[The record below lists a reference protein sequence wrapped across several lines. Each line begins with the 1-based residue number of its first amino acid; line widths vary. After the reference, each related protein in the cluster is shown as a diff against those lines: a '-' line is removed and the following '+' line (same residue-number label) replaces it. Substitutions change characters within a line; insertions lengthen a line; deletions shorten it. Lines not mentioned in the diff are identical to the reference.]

1 MSIVFLTQTAVPNIA
16 LLMKKLI
23 QVVEYFYATL
33 YFSNF
38 KGIIPL
44 AAKSKVNWRLVEM
57 EGSETCSD
65 AGHLL

>member
-1 MSIVFLTQTAVPNIA
+1 MSIGFLTQTAVLNIA
-16 LLMKKLI
+16 LLMKKLM

-33 YFSNF
+33 YLSHF

-57 EGSETCSD
+57 KGRETFGD
-65 AGHLL
+65 AAHLL